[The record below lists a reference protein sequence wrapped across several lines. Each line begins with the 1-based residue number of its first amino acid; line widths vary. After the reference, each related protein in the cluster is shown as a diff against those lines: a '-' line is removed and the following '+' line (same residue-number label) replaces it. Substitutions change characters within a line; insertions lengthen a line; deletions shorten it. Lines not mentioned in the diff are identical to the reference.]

1 MPRPPVRADL
11 IPKRGRQFSLGPNG
25 SLPEIRDVKPLPV
38 RDDWHYDAYTYSKA
52 VPPVRYVLRAKA
64 DLLSRCLIRA
74 ERRVPNSEEWAPT
87 EDARALRVARAFVD
101 ENGSQGELLRQACAH
116 AEKAGVAW
124 LYGDPVKDPRG
135 RIKKFNW
142 SFKSMSELKVERRG
156 DMRVQSWGRGV
167 DEHKAPPDGIAERC
181 LFYPDDEYSDRPTS
195 PVFSILPQMKQWVL
209 AEQVIDAICRSK
221 LPAGLMFIP
230 DEVSF
235 GPTVES
241 DNPGNPAE
249 GVDEFD
255 AEFHEHTSRAAT
267 DQTSATRLNPLFM
280 RGPAMVSKGDKSIS
294 TLSAMGLVNI
304 SRDLDGYLST
314 IREELVQ
321 IMAQGLDC
329 PPETLL
335 GKGGLNHWCA
345 DDSTEIL
352 TEDGWKTHDQVSP
365 GDMVLT
371 LNHDSGMSEWQPVS
385 AMNRFDVVDE
395 EMLSIEGRFHS
406 SLTTLNHRWPVIHRV
421 TKGEYRPDGRV
432 RTWEI
437 GRERRWTTSG
447 ALKTNDNLVTGA
459 VCSEIP
465 SELKW
470 SDAFVEVMAWY
481 WTEGSCRRR
490 PGVDS
495 PQVIIWQD
503 HVKNPYYVARIRSAL
518 TEVFGSSVESLGKG
532 GFGPRNEIPQW
543 RERQR
548 NGNGRALTEFRLNA
562 SAGDVVVAVAPDRKV
577 PLSFIRELTFAQL
590 ELFLDVSIRAD
601 GHMMGGCSPMLTQKN
616 PDLLAA
622 VELAAALTGKATH
635 FYRQPFTDDQG
646 RKRERW
652 AVSWRERNTYNLQRL
667 NKREN
672 RVRYT
677 GMVWCP
683 TTDNGSWFA
692 RRNGHT
698 FYTGN
703 SGWNIDSDFISKNV
717 VPLGTRILELVTV
730 KYYRPMLM
738 LTGMSAED
746 AEWFHLAL
754 DPAPITA
761 DPDKSA
767 VATEAWQQIRLS
779 DSAWV
784 SYLGLDESEMPDE
797 EELARRSLERIMF
810 SQPTT
815 TPNVMRYLYP
825 NVDFGDTFDGWT
837 VGQSAPGGANLPSAS
852 MPSSKGMPEPRGPLL
867 SLSPSLLKSLVV
879 AADRD
884 MVHALEQAGQQLIGK
899 VNGSDPTGE
908 LRRAPKAEVLTVAGA
923 SVVRQAGFTGMDLF
937 AGAFDDLGLRVT
949 DWLTADMVERGV
961 DPDEARQRAQASSNE
976 LVSQLQLCGAGA
988 LDRPLRVGPNGTRIS
1003 DDMVLSALAAG
1014 DLLTVDTTSA

>member
-1 MPRPPVRADL
+1 MPRQPVRADL
-11 IPKRGRQFSLGPNG
+11 IPKRGRQFSLGSNG
-25 SLPEIRDVKPLPV
+25 SLPEVRDVKPLPV
-38 RDDWHYDAYTYSKA
+38 RDDWHYDAYVYAKA

-74 ERRVPNSEEWAPT
+74 ERRVPNSDEWAPT

-135 RIKKFNW
+135 RIKKFIW

-156 DMRVQSWGRGV
+156 DVRIQSWGRGV

-181 LFYPDDEYSDRPTS
+181 LFYPDDEFSDRPTS

-249 GVDEFD
+249 GVDEFE
-255 AEFHEHTSRAAT
+255 AEFHEHTGRAAT

-280 RGPAMVSKGDKSIS
+280 RGPAMITKGDKAVPMIQ
-294 TLSAMGLVNI
+294 AMGLVDI

-314 IREELVQ
+314 IRDELVQ

-329 PPETLL
+329 PPETLM
-335 GKGGLNHWCA
+335 GKGGLNHW
-345 DDSTEIL
+345 
-352 TEDGWKTHDQVSP
+352 
-365 GDMVLT
+365 
-371 LNHDSGMSEWQPVS
+371 
-385 AMNRFDVVDE
+385 
-395 EMLSIEGRFHS
+395 
-406 SLTTLNHRWPVIHRV
+406 
-421 TKGEYRPDGRV
+421 
-432 RTWEI
+432 
-437 GRERRWTTSG
+437 
-447 ALKTNDNLVTGA
+447 
-459 VCSEIP
+459 
-465 SELKW
+465 
-470 SDAFVEVMAWY
+470 
-481 WTEGSCRRR
+481 
-490 PGVDS
+490 
-495 PQVIIWQD
+495 
-503 HVKNPYYVARIRSAL
+503 
-518 TEVFGSSVESLGKG
+518 
-532 GFGPRNEIPQW
+532 
-543 RERQR
+543 
-548 NGNGRALTEFRLNA
+548 
-562 SAGDVVVAVAPDRKV
+562 
-577 PLSFIRELTFAQL
+577 
-590 ELFLDVSIRAD
+590 
-601 GHMMGGCSPMLTQKN
+601 
-616 PDLLAA
+616 
-622 VELAAALTGKATH
+622 
-635 FYRQPFTDDQG
+635 
-646 RKRERW
+646 
-652 AVSWRERNTYNLQRL
+652 
-667 NKREN
+667 
-672 RVRYT
+672 
-677 GMVWCP
+677 
-683 TTDNGSWFA
+683 
-692 RRNGHT
+692 
-698 FYTGN
+698 

-837 VGQSAPGGANLPSAS
+837 VGQSVPGGANLPSAS
-852 MPSSKGMPEPRGPLL
+852 MPSSKGMPAPRGPLL
-867 SLSPSLLKSLVV
+867 SLSSSLLKALVV

-884 MVHALEQAGQQLIGK
+884 MVHALESAGRQLIGK
-899 VNGSDPTGE
+899 VNGSDTTGK
-908 LRRAPKAEVLTVAGA
+908 LRRAPKTEVLTVAGT
-923 SVVRQAGFTGMDLF
+923 SVARQAGFTGSDLF
-937 AGAFDDLGLRVT
+937 AGAFDDLGQRVT
-949 DWLTADMVERGV
+949 DWLTADMSERGV
-961 DPDEARQRAQASSNE
+961 DPGEARQRAQAAANE
-976 LVSQLQLCGAGA
+976 LVSQLQLCGASA
-988 LDRPLRVGPNGTRIS
+988 LDRPLRVGPNGARVP
-1003 DDMVLSALAAG
+1003 DEVVLSALAAG
-1014 DLLTVDTTSA
+1014 DLLTINATSA